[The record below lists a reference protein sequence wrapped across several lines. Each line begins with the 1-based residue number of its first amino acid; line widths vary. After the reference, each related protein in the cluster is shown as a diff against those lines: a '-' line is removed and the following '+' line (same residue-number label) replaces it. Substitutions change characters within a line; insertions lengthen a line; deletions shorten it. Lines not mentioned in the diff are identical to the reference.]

1 MNSEERGTQPGSK
14 PIVSPIISII
24 YESPTEV
31 PSPIPSLLTGPISH
45 HAFPRSDITITQEG
59 GHIDVERGVRLWVC
73 QELLDSG
80 EGGRERVDGTPVLGR
95 QESEANLAGRKGDV
109 RVRNA
114 SCEVDCWRGEGVV
127 GRNCDAEVPKAACN
141 SISIGLGLT

>member
-1 MNSEERGTQPGSK
+1 MR
-14 PIVSPIISII
+14 
-24 YESPTEV
+24 
-31 PSPIPSLLTGPISH
+31 
-45 HAFPRSDITITQEG
+45 
-59 GHIDVERGVRLWVC
+59 VC

-95 QESEANLAGRKGDV
+95 QESEANLASREGDV

-127 GRNCDAEVPKAACN
+127 WRNRDAEMPEAACN
-141 SISIGLGLT
+141 SISTSLEWNKRSVSL